1 MKKRENVINGIHPA
15 VSMGEFD
22 GVIDEA
28 KGSIR
33 R

>member
-22 GVIDEA
+22 GVRE
-28 KGSIR
+28 
-33 R
+33 